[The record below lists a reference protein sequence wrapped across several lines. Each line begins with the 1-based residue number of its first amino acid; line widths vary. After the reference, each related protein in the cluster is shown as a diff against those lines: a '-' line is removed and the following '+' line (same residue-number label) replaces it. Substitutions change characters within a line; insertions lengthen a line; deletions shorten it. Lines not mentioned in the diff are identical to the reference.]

1 MDAKIYVIANG
12 NLSWWIN
19 EVIIFTNE
27 DATSVIMCHNG
38 KIPIHVNIIA
48 DFYKFRSRFVNDS
61 GFWGA
66 KNAVM
71 AYFDA
76 FMSEIFNK
84 SLIVLVNVTVF

>member
-1 MDAKIYVIANG
+1 
-12 NLSWWIN
+12 
-19 EVIIFTNE
+19 
-27 DATSVIMCHNG
+27 MCHNG

-71 AYFDA
+71 AYFDT

-84 SLIVLVNVTVF
+84 SLIVLMNVTVFNDLNIPMGYDVYLVGLVVFLLFYF